1 MLSLPPDAPS
11 DEIKKAFR
19 REIARYHPDKVQHL
33 GAEFQTI
40 AAARAAE
47 LTEAYRVLMNE
58 MLRAEYDE
66 RLKSGAHAPSGRAA
80 AAPVAE
86 GRSEAS
92 STGSGETPSGYR
104 PARPEPASTTARP
117 EADRLSSDFVR
128 KAGASRLRDAVAA
141 VSGAVP
147 ISAAGFDAAY
157 DIKGKA
163 GLFKKTSQPVRLL
176 VKFVARVDADAVA
189 AAWPDA
195 VRSTSPEHVRVVL
208 LLGAAGLAPTK
219 ALAAAVAEQ
228 RRKTRG
234 TTPVVVPV
242 DVRDWEALFPPD
254 TPDVVR
260 AVMQRL
266 REGAA

>member
-1 MLSLPPDAPS
+1 VKTHYELLEVGTDAKA

-33 GAEFQTI
+33 GPEFQAI
-40 AAARAAE
+40 AAGRAAE
-47 LTEAYRVLMNE
+47 LTEAYRVLMDE
-58 MLRAEYDE
+58 TLRAEYDE
-66 RLKSGAHAPSGRAA
+66 RLKGGEAASTRAATPPIVERPPEYRASGAEAA
-80 AAPVAE
+80 STAA
-86 GRSEAS
+86 
-92 STGSGETPSGYR
+92 R
-104 PARPEPASTTARP
+104 PAS
-117 EADRLSSDFVR
+117 DRLPSDFVR

-141 VSGAVP
+141 VSGALP
-147 ISAAGFDAAY
+147 TSAAGFDAAY

-176 VKFVARVDADAVA
+176 VKFVAHVDASAIA

-195 VRSTSPEHVRVVL
+195 IRSSGSGHVRVIL
-208 LLGAAGLAPTK
+208 LLGAAGLAPTRE
-219 ALAAAVAEQ
+219 LAAAVAEQ

-234 TTPVVVPV
+234 AAPVVVPV

-254 TPDVVR
+254 TPDAVR
-260 AVMQRL
+260 AIMQRL